1 MSGVDD
7 NSIEENSDNL
17 YLLKN
22 VDLYEKAVSYN
33 IDFEEQN
40 YWASKRT
47 IKMLIESAV
56 NGDLKFKYSI
66 PARKNLFRPKK
77 PKMIEKNSSE
87 FEVFYNE
94 SKKEYYLQHTNKTL
108 LFKAICSNEEEI
120 AMLNKLFHKNDN
132 EVNKFKTF
140 KADVNSKREPR
151 EQNFL
156 YFKDLKDGRVI
167 HKLTLANEIESM
179 KEDFLEYQTE
189 EIYWVIVSIEE
200 KVNNNF
206 EMTWRLGA
214 NEIMGSDETLSISF
228 KNEEELTT
236 FRTIH
241 NNLTGTDFSGAGR
254 DKCSFKRKIKKK
266 VTQRK
271 TVLVQKRSFS

>member
-1 MSGVDD
+1 M
-7 NSIEENSDNL
+7 
-17 YLLKN
+17 
-22 VDLYEKAVSYN
+22 
-33 IDFEEQN
+33 
-40 YWASKRT
+40 
-47 IKMLIESAV
+47 
-56 NGDLKFKYSI
+56 
-66 PARKNLFRPKK
+66 
-77 PKMIEKNSSE
+77 
-87 FEVFYNE
+87 
-94 SKKEYYLQHTNKTL
+94 
-108 LFKAICSNEEEI
+108 
-120 AMLNKLFHKNDN
+120 
-132 EVNKFKTF
+132 
-140 KADVNSKREPR
+140 
-151 EQNFL
+151 
-156 YFKDLKDGRVI
+156 I